1 MYDQAKHWG
10 QTVQGI
16 PEFGTANLETLGNL
30 KIHIAMKKN
39 IYPAEL
45 GLFPHVWWGNSPS
58 HVHGGYQI
66 SLFYVPKSMK
76 ERMKKSLALVC
87 VEVQMAT
94 YACNYPINQSNFS
107 SELIENVSLTSS
119 RLFYL
124 FKIMDKYWLVCRV
137 APMLFLHM
145 YVCMSVLNEPKN
157 PPKTA

>member
-1 MYDQAKHWG
+1 MIKQNIEVRQYKGYQNLG
-10 QTVQGI
+10 QQ
-16 PEFGTANLETLGNL
+16 TLKPWATL
-30 KIHIAMKKN
+30 KSILQWKKN

-45 GLFPHVWWGNSPS
+45 GVFPHVWWGNSPS